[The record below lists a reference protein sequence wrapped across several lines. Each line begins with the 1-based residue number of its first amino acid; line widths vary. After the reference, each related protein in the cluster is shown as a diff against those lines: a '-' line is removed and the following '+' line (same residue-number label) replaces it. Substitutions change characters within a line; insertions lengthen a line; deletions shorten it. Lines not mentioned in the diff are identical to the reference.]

1 VGERLTAPGEG
12 EFPIKAAS
20 RGAVSRSLG
29 GRPTYHGW
37 VPILVASCNFGRAVW
52 PRSATAAG
60 RPGSKPC

>member
-1 VGERLTAPGEG
+1 MGERLTAPGEG

-37 VPILVASCNFGRAVW
+37 VPILVASCNFGRAC
-52 PRSATAAG
+52 PRLF
-60 RPGSKPC
+60 PK